1 MGLFKDCG
9 CGCGGA
15 EQKKKFMASLMSA
28 FLFFIIA
35 NPETFII
42 VRRIFGNWV
51 ASATGYPTM
60 FGLILHAFVFMLIV
74 WGIMCLKRENAVG
87 VPDPTPTMMA
97 GGPPAAIP
105 EGEAKKDGMLPDM
118 PDMSQPVA
126 DVASSAPISMLLPST
141 APSPVVT
148 QGTMSKV
155 SNMLGG
161 HDIMSDH
168 EMAPAPPAYGGNWRQ
183 CSCGDGTQVMILK

>member
-15 EQKKKFMASLMSA
+15 EQKKKFMTSLLSA
-28 FLFFIIA
+28 FLFFIVA
-35 NPETFII
+35 NPETFIL
-42 VRRIFGNWV
+42 VRRVFGTWV
-51 ASATGYPTM
+51 ASATGYPTI

-74 WGIMCLKRENAVG
+74 WGLMNLKRENAEG
-87 VPDPTPTMMA
+87 VP
-97 GGPPAAIP
+97 PPEPVP
-105 EGEAKKDGMLPDM
+105 EDEAKKDGMLPPAPEVD
-118 PDMSQPVA
+118 QPVA
-126 DVASSAPISMLLPST
+126 DLASSAPVESLLPPT
-141 APSPVVT
+141 KPEPTVT

-161 HDIMSDH
+161 HDINSS
-168 EMAPAPPAYGGNWRQ
+168 EMAPAPPLYGGNWRQ